1 MRQLYKTIYDSMS
14 KSVYVLTVI
23 AELLS
28 AAARLGAKLLKT
40 GVSVRGVEAAV
51 AVRIMRPRSHKSTQ
65 LKIHIRC
72 K

>member
-28 AAARLGAKLLKT
+28 AAVRLGVKLLKT
-40 GVSVRGVEAAV
+40 GFSVRGEEAAV
-51 AVRIMRPRSHKSTQ
+51 AVRKHNLALTNA
-65 LKIHIRC
+65 HN
-72 K
+72 